1 MLCSVALVAGSFT
14 GQLPAE
20 DQEIKAKPSRNAAT
34 ERSTSLAGRRS
45 TAPQMEIAQASAE
58 DPAAEP
64 RFEDDPDDLDLDDK
78 PNGSAADDDD
88 LAAWSDGPGNQ
99 LISRKSSPLAGLSA
113 PEGDDPEIEFDPSLG
128 DFQRVRAG
136 DDQQYLVPPSDDEP
150 LGWVGMEFHR
160 PTDLSGSDFF
170 PVPDRY
176 RMGFPDWNRYTKGS
190 PLNPYQ
196 QNVLK
201 GDYPILVGG
210 NTFLQM
216 TAVSDTNEQ
225 ARRKLIAVAGNA
237 KVTKLQTDTQH
248 RERLFFT
255 TDYFE
260 DDGTFTPSPWLI
272 RLTQVVE
279 YRDQSDAV
287 GYHDDYAFVEAFA
300 DYRIA
305 FLSDYGDQINGRVG
319 RQAFNADFR
328 GFLFNDVQDM
338 ARIFGTWNE
347 NKWQYNFLVMDA
359 VQADPVTQF
368 LGFYKTRNQDM
379 IGGNVFRNDVPLLGF
394 NVMGGAFYV
403 HDKGTA
409 VLNAVDPLHQVDV
422 AYLELAAQ
430 GVIGGFGF
438 SGAFIEAVGRDAM
451 NPVAQRA
458 VDVNGQ
464 FAALEVTRPTDWFT
478 PRTSFM
484 YSSGDKNP
492 KGGTA
497 TGFDAVSDNP
507 NFAGNNF
514 SYLGREQEQGR
525 GIQIKNFNSFT
536 PNLRNRFFDAENFV
550 NPGLVTLTA
559 GLDTTLTTR
568 VNAFFNYNY
577 YQFVQ
582 PAAIEAAIAEKGGG
596 NLSIAKDLGQDIT
609 LGVNFRPLIVNNVT
623 CNIGTTGFFQG
634 KGFQAISGNNAVL
647 FTHFA
652 NLVLVY

>member
-1 MLCSVALVAGSFT
+1 M
-14 GQLPAE
+14 
-20 DQEIKAKPSRNAAT
+20 AA
-34 ERSTSLAGRRS
+34 
-45 TAPQMEIAQASAE
+45 
-58 DPAAEP
+58 
-64 RFEDDPDDLDLDDK
+64 
-78 PNGSAADDDD
+78 DDD
-88 LAAWSDGPGNQ
+88 LAAWSDGPGNR
-99 LISRKSSPLAGLSA
+99 LTSRESSPLPAVSVS
-113 PEGDDPEIEFDPSLG
+113 EGDEPEIEFDPELG
-128 DFQRVRAG
+128 DFQRVRPG

-150 LGWVGMEFHR
+150 LGWVGMEYLR

-170 PVPDRY
+170 PVPDRW

-201 GDYPILVGG
+201 GDYPISVGG

-225 ARRKLIAVAGNA
+225 ARRKIIAV
-237 KVTKLQTDTQH
+237 KDPTKTKLQTDTQH
-248 RERLFFT
+248 RERLFLT

-260 DDGTFTPSPWLI
+260 DDNTFTPSPWLI

-287 GYHDDYAFVEAFA
+287 GYHDDYAFVEAFV

-319 RQAFNADFR
+319 RQGFNADFR
-328 GFLFNDVQDM
+328 GFLFNDVQNM
-338 ARIFGTWNE
+338 ARVFGTWNE
-347 NKWQYNFLVMDA
+347 NKWQYNLIAMEA
-359 VQADPVTQF
+359 MEADPVTQF
-368 LGFYKTRNQDM
+368 LSFYKTRSQEM
-379 IGGNVFRNDVPLLGF
+379 IGGNVFRNDIPWLGF
-394 NVMGGAFYV
+394 NLMAGSFFV
-403 HDKGTA
+403 HDLGTG
-409 VLNAVDPLHQVDV
+409 VLNATSAQHEVNVE
-422 AYLELAAQ
+422 YLELAAQ
-430 GVIGGFGF
+430 GVIGGFGV
-438 SGAFIEAVGRDAM
+438 SGAFIQALGRDEM
-451 NPVAQRA
+451 NPIAQRA
-458 VDVNGQ
+458 VDVNAQ
-464 FAALEVTRPTDWFT
+464 FAALEVTRPTDWYT
-478 PRTSFM
+478 PRVSIM
-484 YSSGDKNP
+484 YESGAKNP
-492 KGGTA
+492 RGGTA

-550 NPGLVTLTA
+550 NPGLLALTA
-559 GLDTTLTTR
+559 GFDTTLTTQ

-577 YQFVQ
+577 FQFVQ

-609 LGVNFRPLIVNNVT
+609 LGVNYRPLIVNNVT